1 MRPPRNPT
9 DEQVREAI
17 REERQALADLLT
29 GLPPEQWDC
38 PSLCAGWRVREVV
51 AHITMAYRYSV
62 PQVIAGV
69 IRARGSFN
77 RMADRAARRDAA
89 AMTPEQLT
97 ASVAENIEHPWKPP
111 GGGAVGALSHDT
123 IHGLD
128 ITEGLGTGR
137 KVPIERI
144 AMVLA
149 GSRPNQLR
157 YFGVDLDGVRLVAT
171 DLDWTLGTGSEVSG
185 PAQDL
190 LLVICGR
197 GAAPGRLDGLEAGRF
212 TR

>member
-1 MRPPRNPT
+1 MSDTTNPT
-9 DEQVREAI
+9 DEEIGEAT
-17 REERQALADLLT
+17 REERHALADLLT
-29 GLPPEQWDC
+29 GLPPEGWDA
-38 PSLCAGWRVREVV
+38 PTLCAGWRVREVV
-51 AHITMAYRYSV
+51 AHVTMAYRYSV
-62 PQVIAGV
+62 PQVLAGIV
-69 IRARGSFN
+69 RARGSFH

-89 AMTPEQLT
+89 ALTPEQLT
-97 ASVAENIEHPWKPP
+97 ASVVENIGHPWKPP
-111 GGGAVGALSHDT
+111 GGGLVGALSHDT

-137 KVPIERI
+137 RVPIERV

-149 GSRPNQLR
+149 ATRPNQLR
-157 YFGVDLDGVRLVAT
+157 YFGVDLAGVRLVAT
-171 DLDWTLGTGSEVSG
+171 DLDWTLGAGSEVSG

-197 GAAPGRLDGLEAGRF
+197 GAAPGRLRGREAERF